1 MLVVLEPAMLEEL
14 AGYAESADAHIR
26 ENLAQAYGRLG
37 GLGEIDT
44 LVRLLSDR
52 VWWVRYRAAQALLK
66 LKGMDSARLD
76 AIRAGL
82 EDPYARD
89 MLAQARAEATLS

>member
-1 MLVVLEPAMLEEL
+1 
-14 AGYAESADAHIR
+14 
-26 ENLAQAYGRLG
+26 
-37 GLGEIDT
+37 
-44 LVRLLSDR
+44 
-52 VWWVRYRAAQALLK
+52 VRYRAAQALLK

-89 MLAQARAEATLS
+89 MLAQARAEATLP